1 MSQATARKK
10 IESAE
15 PVRVLGRG
23 LKAQRGVRLSLRGI
37 REAVGKTQ
45 IEVSRISEIDQGD
58 VSRLEQRAAF
68 DDCQIDTL
76 KRYIAAL
83 GGELEIV
90 ATFGDKKFVLAGASP
105 SSPTNK
111 ALQRPVRKAPR
122 R

>member
-23 LKAQRGVRLSLRGI
+23 LKAQRGIRLSLRGI

-45 IEVSRISEIDQGD
+45 VEVSRISEIDQAD
-58 VSRLEQRAAF
+58 VSRLEQRAVF

-76 KRYIAAL
+76 KRFIAAI

-90 ATFGDKKFVLAGASP
+90 ATFGDKKIVLAGASA
-105 SSPTNK
+105 SSPANK

>member
-10 IESAE
+10 IEITE

-23 LKAQRGVRLSLRGI
+23 LKAQRGIRMSLRGI

-45 IEVSRISEIDQGD
+45 VEVSRISAIDQAD

-76 KRYIAAL
+76 KRYIAAI
-83 GGELEIV
+83 GGDLEIV
-90 ATFGDKKFVLAGASP
+90 ATFGDKKITLAGANAAP
-105 SSPTNK
+105 PANK